1 MFNNSQEQLE
11 FYSNQILPDLD
22 IEALFSYSGLGGSKN
37 SDYSSAILGTPRIA
51 SDYNDGFS
59 DSIGTLR
66 SMDNFSWAIGAKLSI
81 PLNNN
86 VAESK
91 LEVANA
97 QKRKRLI
104 ILNQVLDSI
113 HLEARKSYRD
123 VISNLDNIEASR
135 KNLELHQEILDNEEE
150 RFEVGVSKTK
160 DLLEAQRDLIKAQ
173 IFYNKSLT
181 DYNVSITNL
190 DHNLGIL
197 INKNKIIIDN

>member
-1 MFNNSQEQLE
+1 
-11 FYSNQILPDLD
+11 
-22 IEALFSYSGLGGSKN
+22 
-37 SDYSSAILGTPRIA
+37 
-51 SDYNDGFS
+51 
-59 DSIGTLR
+59 
-66 SMDNFSWAIGAKLSI
+66 MDNFSWAIGAKLSI

-104 ILNQVLDSI
+104 ILNHVLDSI

-135 KNLELHQEILDNEEE
+135 KNLQLHQEILDNEEE